1 MYNQLVKFYN
11 QGTVK
16 DDRGNFY
23 MLQKN
28 GGNFYML
35 QKNGDQYTFS
45 DILNTEN
52 EIK

>member
-28 GGNFYML
+28 G
-35 QKNGDQYTFS
+35 DQYTFS
-45 DILNTEN
+45 DISNTEN